1 MRRATVLAAAGCG
14 LVMLAAASCAP
25 PPAPPLSPKSSTSP
39 APSPTLP
46 PSPVPSVPSVPA
58 TTSPATPS
66 PVPSTPEA
74 PSTSG
79 PAAPVGEAQVTPA
92 DAPLLEAVRRRWP
105 VARAQGDDSII
116 VIHREPEAGA
126 GEFAWM
132 PDDRHYCLAVVRG
145 EQTDLNC
152 RPLPTSW
159 ARIGIRLVTK
169 SGLRPV
175 EPGESGASGTR
186 TVFFAVVDGGHGPY
200 QYARSATPS
209 PSPSPGAGPVRDA
222 TAVFAS
228 GRTLSLLTYERP
240 SADVLPRGGPDI
252 CSTDNAICFPAL
264 DAYVG

>member
-1 MRRATVLAAAGCG
+1 M
-14 LVMLAAASCAP
+14 
-25 PPAPPLSPKSSTSP
+25 
-39 APSPTLP
+39 
-46 PSPVPSVPSVPA
+46 
-58 TTSPATPS
+58 TPS
-66 PVPSTPEA
+66 PEA

-92 DAPLLEAVRRRWP
+92 DAPLLEAVRGRWP
-105 VARAQGDDSII
+105 VARVQSDDSII
-116 VIHREPEAGA
+116 VIHREPAAGA

-145 EQTDLNC
+145 ERTDLNC

-169 SGLRPV
+169 GGLY
-175 EPGESGASGTR
+175 PGEPGASGAR
-186 TVFFAVVDGGHGPY
+186 TVFFAVVDGGHAPY
-200 QYARSATPS
+200 QYAGSATPG
-209 PSPSPGAGPVRDA
+209 PGAGPVRDA

-240 SADVLPRGGPDI
+240 SADVTPRGGPDI